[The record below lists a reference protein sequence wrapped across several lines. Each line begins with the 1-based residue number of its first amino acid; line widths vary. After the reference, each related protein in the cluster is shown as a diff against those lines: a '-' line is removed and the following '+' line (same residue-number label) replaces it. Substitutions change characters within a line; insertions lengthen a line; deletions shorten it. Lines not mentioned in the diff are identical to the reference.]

1 MAPRRSFE
9 IFLFLGLLA
18 LFFTL
23 PAAAADDEPAPRELG
38 GVACHGSPEL
48 RYQLAVASSY
58 YEFCPGGWDLECMEG
73 KLEQLESL
81 RRRFPDDPM
90 VRMLIQDAV
99 TVWPPPKQAAVEK
112 MRQEARAEAEA
123 HPDDPVAR
131 YLHLRAIADQL
142 GVEENRRRLTE
153 LTETA
158 PELPWPH
165 HDLAWYWMSPPSREA
180 EDDVDPEAAA
190 RHLERFVELCPG
202 RFLTFIYYGTRGFG
216 DEETWRPRLPELR
229 RRVEASAPL
238 DRARRFPYLWALE
251 LRYRPREELDAQRQQ
266 MRRDLA
272 ELEKLDLEGYPS
284 WWQTLLDG
292 YRQALDHEGVERIEE
307 RYLATFPCDARAG
320 QLRLKRWSREHDGAA
335 EPLLSQ
341 GEEIPPLPGLYRAL
355 GDWLEECP
363 GSSEL
368 VARRYLVTTGLPEL
382 PAAEVLRDVEAY
394 VRLWEAGLDRIY
406 AYYYV
411 PYGEIAQHL
420 VDRGLARER
429 ALELIERQ
437 LALDAEAQR
446 EGYRPESE
454 SDAAKER
461 WRRIATIREL
471 ELTLTAADAR
481 IGLDQLAAAGEELE
495 KAGTLADTLRT
506 LESTPHRWPGLA
518 SRRWQLASELAELQD
533 RPAEAFAFAL
543 RAATVGEEGD
553 LEHAEELWHQ
563 LGGGDDG
570 WRALT
575 RHAEELAERVVQEEP
590 TPWED
595 HDIPLPDFEL
605 ADVDGRVWTLD
616 DLRGKA
622 VLINVWTTWCGP
634 CRIEMPYLQEL
645 QKRLADRDDL
655 AVVTLNVDRNPGVV
669 LPYIE
674 ENGYDLP
681 TLLGAGFVDDLE
693 EPLSSPGVP
702 QNWLVDA
709 EGTVRR
715 WQSGFRDAEADS
727 WVDDMVAELER
738 LAAAGGG
745 DSAAAGGGDS
755 AAPSDG

>member
-9 IFLFLGLLA
+9 IFLFFGLLA

-23 PAAAADDEPAPRELG
+23 PAAPAAAGEPAPREAG
-38 GVACHGSPEL
+38 GIACHGSPEL
-48 RYQLAVASSY
+48 RYELAFASTY
-58 YEFCPGGWDLECMEG
+58 YEFCPGGWDLECI
-73 KLEQLESL
+73 ESKRQGAERL
-81 RRRFPDDPM
+81 QRRFPDDPM
-90 VRMLIQDAV
+90 VRMLLQEAV
-99 TVWPPPKQAAVEK
+99 TSWPQAKQGAVEK
-112 MRQEARAEAEA
+112 MREEARAEAEA
-123 HPDDPVAR
+123 HPDDPMAR
-131 YLHLRAIADQL
+131 YLHLRSRFDEI
-142 GVEENRRRLTE
+142 GVEESRRRLAE
-153 LTETA
+153 LVEAA

-165 HDLAWYWMSPPSREA
+165 LDLAELWVNPPSREKK
-180 EDDVDPEAAA
+180 DDVDPEVAT

-202 RFLTFIYYGTRGFG
+202 RFLTFIYYGSLGLGT
-216 DEETWRPRLPELR
+216 EEMWQRRLPELR
-229 RRVEASAPL
+229 QRVEASAPL

-251 LRYRPREELDAQRQQ
+251 LRYRPQEELDAQRQR

-292 YRQALDHEGVERIEE
+292 YRQVLDHEGVERIEE
-307 RYLATFPCDARAG
+307 RYLATFPCDARAA
-320 QLRLKRWSREHDGAA
+320 QLRIKRWSREHDGAA
-335 EPLLSQ
+335 EPLLTQ
-341 GEEIPPLPGLYRAL
+341 GGDVPPLPELYRAL
-355 GDWLEECP
+355 GDWLERCP
-363 GSSEL
+363 ENSEL
-368 VARRYLVTTGLPEL
+368 LARRYLVMTGLPAL
-382 PAAEVLRDVEAY
+382 PAAKVLRDVEAY
-394 VRLWEAGLDRIY
+394 VALWETGLDRIY

-420 VDRGLARER
+420 VDRGLAQER

-437 LALDAEAQR
+437 RALDAEAQR

-461 WRRIATIREL
+461 RKRIATIREL

-481 IGLDQLAAAGEELE
+481 MALHQPDAAGEELE
-495 KAGTLADTLRT
+495 KAGTLADTLRA

-518 SRRWQLASELAELQD
+518 SRRWQLESELAELRD

-543 RAATVGEEGD
+543 RAATVGEDGD
-553 LEHAEELWHQ
+553 LDHAEELWHR

-605 ADVDGRVWTLD
+605 ADVDGKIWTLD

-634 CRIEMPYLQEL
+634 CRKEMPYLQEL
-645 QKRLADRDDL
+645 RQRIADRDDL
-655 AVVTLNVDRNPGVV
+655 AVVTLNVDENPGVV
-669 LPYIE
+669 LPFLKE
-674 ENGYDLP
+674 QGYGFP

-715 WQSGFRDAEADS
+715 WQSGFRDAEAES

-738 LAAAGGG
+738 LAATGGG
-745 DSAAAGGGDS
+745 RSPGR
-755 AAPSDG
+755 